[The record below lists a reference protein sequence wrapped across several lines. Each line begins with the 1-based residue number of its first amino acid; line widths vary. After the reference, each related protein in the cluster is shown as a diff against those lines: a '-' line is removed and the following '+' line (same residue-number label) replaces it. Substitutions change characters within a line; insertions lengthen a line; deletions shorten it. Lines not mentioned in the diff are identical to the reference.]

1 MAIYDDVK
9 ITINLNE
16 LVDTRARL
24 LTEYENY
31 ADKINKGE
39 YLDENDVD
47 RIASGLRDTLTWDTL
62 YSMVDEAVLEYL
74 DLNETHYGERTI
86 ETIEVTMEKER
97 KEKEKEFKKNFE
109 LVDLVSP
116 AWTLQVPVRKKI

>member
-16 LVDTRARL
+16 LVEIRAKL
-24 LTEYENY
+24 LTQYENY
-31 ADKINKGE
+31 ASKIVEGE

-62 YSMVDEAVLEYL
+62 YQMVDEAVLEYL
-74 DLNETHYGERTI
+74 DLNEKNPSTTI
-86 ETIEVTMEKER
+86 ETIEITMEKEKKAR
-97 KEKEKEFKKNFE
+97 EKEFKKNF
-109 LVDLVSP
+109 DLVKLESS
-116 AWTLQVPVRKKI
+116 AWTIDVPVRKKK

>member
-16 LVDTRARL
+16 LVDIRARL

-39 YLDENDVD
+39 YLDKNDVD
-47 RIASGLRDTLTWDTL
+47 QIASGLRDTLTWDTL
-62 YSMVDEAVLEYL
+62 YQMVDHAVLEYL
-74 DLNETHYGERTI
+74 DLNEKNPSRTI
-86 ETIEVTMEKER
+86 ETIEITMEKEKKAR
-97 KEKEKEFKKNFE
+97 EKEFKKNFE
-109 LVDLVSP
+109 MVELTSS
-116 AWTLQVPVRKKI
+116 AWTIQVPKRKTK